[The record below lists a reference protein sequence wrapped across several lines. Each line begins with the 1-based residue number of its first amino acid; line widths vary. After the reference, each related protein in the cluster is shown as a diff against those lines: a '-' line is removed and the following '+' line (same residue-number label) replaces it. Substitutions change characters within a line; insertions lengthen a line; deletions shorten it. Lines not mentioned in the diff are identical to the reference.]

1 MMLESGIPRRL
12 TVRYLVEARFVLSY
26 FELERLLTFQGY
38 WPYAESNQHLKE
50 GDKERDYP
58 VVEPIP
64 RSAYEDSPV
73 VGMS

>member
-1 MMLESGIPRRL
+1 MTM
-12 TVRYLVEARFVLSY
+12 
-26 FELERLLTFQGY
+26 LTFQGY

-50 GDKERDYP
+50 GDEEWVHP

-64 RSAYEDSPV
+64 RGAYEDSPI